1 MTASDDLPFCV
12 WFFAEERY
20 GENEANRMICDACGD
35 VDKLF
40 CLYRDLVNVRE
51 PMPVPEDILDAQDR
65 MLSERISHAGI
76 TDADVLPR
84 TSLDSRISL
93 WRGDITTLAADA
105 IVNSDAG
112 SRDISAS
119 TMRST
124 RSRES
129 SCAPN
134 AAASCASRGVLSRQ
148 AWRR

>member
-1 MTASDDLPFCV
+1 MTASDDLTCCV
-12 WFFAEERY
+12 RFFAEERY

-51 PMPVPEDILDAQDR
+51 PMPVPEDILDAQNR

-105 IVNSDAG
+105 IVN
-112 SRDISAS
+112 
-119 TMRST
+119 
-124 RSRES
+124 
-129 SCAPN
+129 
-134 AAASCASRGVLSRQ
+134 AANSQMLGC
-148 AWRR
+148 WIP